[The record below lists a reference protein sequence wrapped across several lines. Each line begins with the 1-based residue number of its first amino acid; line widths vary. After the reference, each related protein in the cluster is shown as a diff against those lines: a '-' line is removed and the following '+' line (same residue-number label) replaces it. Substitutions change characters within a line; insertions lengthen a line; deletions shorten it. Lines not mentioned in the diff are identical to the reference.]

1 VKTHPIVVV
10 LAPTQAEARATA
22 RELGYAPYGREVLT
36 VSQSH
41 QIRGFDLTDDDHVVW
56 SRLDGWRAQTLEDV
70 AQNLE
75 VASFRARRG
84 PRHDVWSRA

>member
-36 VSQSH
+36 VSRPEQLH
-41 QIRGFDLTDDDHVVW
+41 GWDLADDDHVVW
-56 SRLDGWRAQTLEDV
+56 SRLDGWRARTLEDV

-75 VASFRARRG
+75 VASFTARRG